1 MTPVIGKLTRKE
13 VILMRDFVVI
23 KDVLIGMG
31 PNRYKLV
38 EEVFGGPT
46 VTIEQLIRGRR
57 ALSKVYLCG
66 PKTFDWLLEAFV
78 E

>member
-1 MTPVIGKLTRKE
+1 
-13 VILMRDFVVI
+13 MRDFVVI
-23 KDVLIGMG
+23 KDVLICLG

-46 VTIEQLIRGRR
+46 VTIDRLILGRR
-57 ALSKVYLCG
+57 ALSRVYLCG
-66 PKTFDWLLEAFV
+66 PKTFDLLLDAFV